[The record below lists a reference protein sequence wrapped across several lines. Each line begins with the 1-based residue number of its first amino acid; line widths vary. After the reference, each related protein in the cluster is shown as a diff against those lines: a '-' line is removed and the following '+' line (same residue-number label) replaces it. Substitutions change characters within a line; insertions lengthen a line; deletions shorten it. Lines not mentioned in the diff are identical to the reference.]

1 MITNNKSETAERLST
16 RKARTDEESVMDQ
29 DKVYIH
35 EDGLLEAILAKA
47 TINKVLTPEMI
58 KQAQTPSATHKPK
71 EKKDEKK

>member
-1 MITNNKSETAERLST
+1 MN
-16 RKARTDEESVMDQ
+16 Q

-47 TINKVLTPEMI
+47 TINKMLTPEMI
-58 KQAQTPSATHKPK
+58 KQAKTPSTTHKPK

>member
-1 MITNNKSETAERLST
+1 MN
-16 RKARTDEESVMDQ
+16 
-29 DKVYIH
+29 KVYTH

-58 KQAQTPSATHKPK
+58 KQAQTPSTIYKFK